1 MTDKSNKPRKRNR
14 NREKDRLGC
23 REWKKR
29 NAERV
34 RLYAKAYREKNRER
48 LRMRWK
54 AYSEANRKR
63 LRMVRK
69 AYREKSR
76 EVVRLGQKAWYEAN
90 GRAYHKAWKDANRE
104 TVRLSSREWKKRNSE
119 RMGLYAKAYREAN
132 REKVRVRMK
141 AWRET
146 NPEKRRV
153 QKKEW
158 MRTIMADSH
167 LSARYKQ
174 HVRTYCRQKRQSNP
188 AYRMAVAL
196 RNRLVKF
203 IRKGVRKSERTE
215 KLLGCSFKH
224 FVTYIESKWES
235 GMDWSNYGQGNGKWE
250 LDHIIPCAVFDLNKP
265 EDQKRCFH
273 FSNLQPLW
281 SEENRRK
288 SAAHPYL
295 PSFVRTGLRKSI

>member
-1 MTDKSNKPRKRNR
+1 MSGMTDKSNKPRKRNR

-90 GRAYHKAWKDANRE
+90 GPAYHKAWRDANRE
-104 TVRLSSREWKKRNSE
+104 TVRLSCREWKKRNAE
-119 RMGLYAKAYREAN
+119 RVGVYAKAYREA
-132 REKVRVRMK
+132 
-141 AWRET
+141 

-174 HVRTYCRQKRQSNP
+174 HVRTYCRQKRQGNP

-196 RNRLVKF
+196 RNRLVVF

-250 LDHIIPCAVFDLNKP
+250 LDHIIPCALFDLNKP
-265 EDQKRCFH
+265 EHQKRCFH

-295 PSFVRTGLRKSI
+295 PSFVRSGLRKSI